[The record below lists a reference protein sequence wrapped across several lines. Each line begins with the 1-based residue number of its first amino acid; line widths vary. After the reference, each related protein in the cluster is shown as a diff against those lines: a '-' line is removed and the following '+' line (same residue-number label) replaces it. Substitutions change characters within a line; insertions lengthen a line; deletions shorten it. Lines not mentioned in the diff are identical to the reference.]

1 MESVLADSELPPRRM
16 VMIVD
21 DEALVRRTAATMIGD
36 AGYETIQAA
45 NADEAIALLK
55 ACKDIFLVFTD
66 VEMPG
71 CFDGSKLAAYV
82 AGLWPPVRVI
92 VTSGRVEGDA
102 VPMADGVTFLPKPYR
117 EDELIERV
125 AELAD

>member
-1 MESVLADSELPPRRM
+1 
-16 VMIVD
+16 MIVD
-21 DEALVRRTAATMIGD
+21 DEALVRRSAAAMIGD

-45 NADEAIALLK
+45 TADEAIALLK

-71 CFDGSKLAAYV
+71 CFDGAKLAAYV

-92 VTSGRVEGDA
+92 VTSGRVDRGA
-102 VPMADGVTFLPKPYR
+102 VPMADGVAFLPKPYR
-117 EDELIERV
+117 EDDLVEKI
-125 AELAD
+125 AALAA